1 MISLSCL
8 IGYGESLLE
17 TVQTHP
23 WSAIGAI
30 VVLSSVKNVPLMWHV
45 RLITAVLYHSIARKN
60 DVVTV
65 ERHGGQSLFGYIV
78 TSSRSPLYECDI
90 NGHKSD
96 STYFSDL
103 DINRIHLITRL
114 FKGAGDLSLRPA
126 RPNVA
131 REDRP
136 KKMRVLLGGT
146 CCSFRREIKP
156 YAAYEIYSRVLA
168 WDEKWLYVVS
178 YFVKPGSAR
187 KMASLQN
194 KAGDKSEMADVA
206 RGMVFTS
213 AITKFVF
220 KEGRKTVR
228 PADALTELGLL
239 SASNEAVKTSEGGEE
254 PWTPSR
260 VEEQRET
267 GMKIAQHL
275 IALDE
280 LHDQFEQVSEHLFL
294 GKFGVLGTM
303 C

>member
-1 MISLSCL
+1 
-8 IGYGESLLE
+8 
-17 TVQTHP
+17 
-23 WSAIGAI
+23 
-30 VVLSSVKNVPLMWHV
+30 
-45 RLITAVLYHSIARKN
+45 VLYHSVIRKN
-60 DVVTV
+60 DVVNV
-65 ERHGGQSLFGYIV
+65 ERHGGQGLFGYIV
-78 TSSRSPLYECDI
+78 TSSRSPLLECDI

-103 DINRIHLITRL
+103 DVHRIHLLTRL

-156 YAAYEIYSRVLA
+156 YAAYEIHSRVLA

-178 YFVKPGSAR
+178 YFVKPASAA
-187 KMASLQN
+187 KMASLR
-194 KAGDKSEMADVA
+194 KKKKEEKTGDKGEMADLA
-206 RGMVFTS
+206 KGMVYTS

-228 PADALTELGLL
+228 PADALEELGLL
-239 SASNEAVKTSEGGEE
+239 SASDEPAKASEAGEE
-254 PWTPSR
+254 LWTRSQ
-260 VEEQRET
+260 VEEQRKT

-280 LHDQFEQVSEHLFL
+280 LHDQFEQVSEQPFL

-303 C
+303 F